1 MAPRIPRGSS
11 ANLRTK
17 VVALLVSLAALWVFA
32 AWVTLRE
39 GTNLLFAQALNT
51 TVYEPSEPLLQSL
64 QTERR
69 LSLAF
74 LGSTKASREELDATR
89 LASRDLAAAFRQS
102 TGSWQAGMAG
112 SSTLE
117 SRIDST
123 NRQLDELEGIR
134 ARIDARS
141 IDRTAAATAYTAIV
155 DGIFRVY
162 DALGSLDD
170 ETIASQAAALIDLNR
185 QYELISQ
192 EDALVAGVLSA
203 GKITPTESAEIA
215 KLVGAQRFMGAITVD
230 DLESRDRARYDQM
243 VAGDVFTRLRA
254 SEDQLILAGRTN
266 ATPPIKAADWQATVE
281 PAMRQ
286 LHDVVVTGGDGVVE
300 RSTPGAIWVIVRIL
314 LAAVLGAFAV
324 VASVIVSVTTARALV
339 AQLERLREA
348 ARQLANERLPS
359 VVERLGRGEEVDVS
373 AEAPPLNFG
382 NDEIGQ
388 VGQAFNAV
396 QETAIRTAVE
406 QAELRRSVRDIFL
419 SLARRTQAL
428 VHRQL
433 ALLDAMERRENDA
446 EELEDLFRVDHL
458 ATRMRRNAENLIV
471 LSGSRPGRSWRRNVP
486 MVDVVRGA
494 VAEVEDYARV
504 TVLPIAP
511 VGLAGRAVGDVIHLL
526 AELIENALSFSPP
539 HTTVEVK
546 GQVVANGFV
555 IEIEDRG
562 LGMSEEELAAANQQI
577 GSQQEFNLAN
587 ATRLGL
593 YVVSRLTERHGVRAQ
608 LKESPYGGTTAI
620 VLIPLSLVT
629 DDSVEQTGPTA
640 VPPPPVL
647 GDIAPSGRVD
657 PATVAGGAGQT
668 AVTGPTHRAAGP
680 VAVVE
685 PGELPPL
692 PARTTQPPLTT
703 RRAETLIPQQRSASG
718 LPSASDAAARANTP
732 TIETPLLPTVA
743 ALAKPV
749 APPALSGSA
758 GPSAPA
764 GSVGPAGSVD
774 SAGPQGMTG
783 QTPSGLPLRVRQANL
798 AKPLQTSGAE
808 VPEAGDDA
816 PRPPEQI
823 RSMMSSYQ
831 SGTKRGRS
839 EAARLLNEEA
849 QSAPVDGQDDAPRD
863 QPRT

>member
-1 MAPRIPRGSS
+1 MKRNHNPAWDGVMAPRTPRGSS

-51 TVYEPSEPLLQSL
+51 HVYEPSEPLLQGL

-69 LSLAF
+69 LSLTY
-74 LGSTKASREELDATR
+74 LGSTKSSREELEAAR
-89 LASRDLAAAFRQS
+89 AASRDRAGEFRRS
-102 TGSWQAGMAG
+102 ARDWQADLAG
-112 SSTLE
+112 TSVLQD
-117 SRIDST
+117 RIAT
-123 NRQLDELEGIR
+123 TVAQLDQLETLR
-134 ARIDARS
+134 TQVDDRS
-141 IDRTAAATAYTAIV
+141 IDRAGAAAAYTDVV
-155 DGIFRVY
+155 DSIFHVY

-170 ETIASQAAALIDLNR
+170 ETIATQAAALIDLNR

-192 EDALVAGVLSA
+192 EDALVAGILAA
-203 GKITPTESAEIA
+203 GRITPAEYAAFA
-215 KLVGAQRFMGAITVD
+215 KLVGAQRFMGDKTVG
-230 DLESRDRARYDQM
+230 DLERQDQARYHAMLD
-243 VAGDVFTRLRA
+243 GDAFTRLHA
-254 SEDQLILAGRTN
+254 AEDRLILGTRTG
-266 ATPPIKAADWQATVE
+266 TVPPVRADEWQGAVE
-281 PAMRQ
+281 PALAQ
-286 LHDVVVTGGDGVVE
+286 LHDVVITGGDGIVE
-300 RSTPGAIWVIVRIL
+300 RSTPGAILVMVRIL

-324 VASVIVSVTTARALV
+324 IASIIVSVTTARALV

-373 AEAPPLNFG
+373 AEAPPLDFG

-406 QAELRRSVRDIFL
+406 QAELRRSVRDVFL

-433 ALLDAMERRENDA
+433 TLLDAMERRENDA

-471 LSGSRPGRSWRRNVP
+471 LSGSRPGRAWRRNVP

-504 TVLPIAP
+504 TVLPIGP

-539 HTTVEVK
+539 HTTVEVR
-546 GQVVANGFV
+546 GQMVGSGFV

-562 LGMSEEELAAANQQI
+562 LGMSEEELAEANRQI
-577 GSQQEFNLAN
+577 VSQQEFNLAN

-593 YVVSRLTERHGVRAQ
+593 YVVNRLTERHGVRAQ
-608 LKESPYGGTTAI
+608 LKESPYGGTTAV
-620 VLIPLSLVT
+620 VLIPLVLVT
-629 DDSVEQTGPTA
+629 ENSTEPGRPDAPARRPSADEAATERRSGPASATGVPEQ
-640 VPPPPVL
+640 
-647 GDIAPSGRVD
+647 APAPQAPGS
-657 PATVAGGAGQT
+657 
-668 AVTGPTHRAAGP
+668 
-680 VAVVE
+680 VAVADQTDM
-685 PGELPPL
+685 PPL
-692 PARTTQPPLTT
+692 PARPAPSPLTT
-703 RRAETLIPQQRSASG
+703 RRGESLIPQQRSRSI
-718 LPSASDAAARANTP
+718 LPPSNLPPATPVAAVPALPVVDTTP
-732 TIETPLLPTVA
+732 TEAPVE
-743 ALAKPV
+743 PV
-749 APPALSGSA
+749 ADQA
-758 GPSAPA
+758 
-764 GSVGPAGSVD
+764 
-774 SAGPQGMTG
+774 G

-798 AKPLQTSGAE
+798 AQPLQQENTAT
-808 VPEAGDDA
+808 EAGDEA
-816 PRPPEQI
+816 PRPPERI

-831 SGTKRGRS
+831 SGTRRGRS
-839 EAARLLNEEA
+839 DAARLLDAEGQTRPA
-849 QSAPVDGQDDAPRD
+849 ATDGEDDAPD